1 MLFIAAVFLILR
13 LPFSVVLAGLIP
25 AVVILRD
32 GLTAPKKSSLAM
44 WVFLATGL
52 VCSSF
57 AWVTSGARVPLV
69 NNATLMMVMIAL
81 AAAITLTPATV
92 RTLRWTMNGVLA
104 GLWIC
109 LLSAVAEVIT
119 GVKILPLIYPDANT
133 AAAISG
139 NRFVVASFFPNYN
152 DFSVAMALLGI
163 ILSAQ
168 LLLGGHASPV
178 ARIGRISGLGL
189 VCFFILVIGSRGAL
203 LSLVLGCGLVGI
215 TAMRLQNR
223 RLITVP
229 KMLVGALA
237 AIGAGVFLM
246 TTPFVLNSSTLLRG
260 EIISRSISMLT
271 QDAGRLV
278 HGWASMG
285 IFRNQAAAM
294 YGGSLMDPHNLLLEL
309 ATMYGLPTLLAF
321 LAVWVVIAYRG
332 FWKLHIMAGWREVSA
347 LIISLIMPVVGVV
360 PSSSLRYYW
369 VYLFMALTFAAF
381 QLESRRRAIELAV
394 H

>member
-332 FWKLHIMAGWREVSA
+332 FWKLHGWREVSA